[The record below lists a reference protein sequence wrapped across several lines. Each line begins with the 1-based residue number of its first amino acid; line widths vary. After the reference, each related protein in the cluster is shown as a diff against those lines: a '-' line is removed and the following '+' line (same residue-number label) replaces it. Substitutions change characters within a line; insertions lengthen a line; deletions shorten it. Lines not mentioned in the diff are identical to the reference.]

1 MAQFAVAPQDE
12 NLTSGWNV
20 QGNAPGGG
28 TNYGQTTIG
37 APGSGY
43 GQAANTTLSYGP
55 GQVSAG
61 LPQPPG
67 ALNVGSQNS
76 GSQTLSVLLNA
87 GYADA
92 TGAAN
97 RTLPANIGGST
108 VNPPAVPATTVLAT
122 NPTSLAAQVVITG
135 GTLTVVKVGVQG
147 TATYAAATQVGTTAG
162 TYIVPPG
169 GVIGITYSAAPT
181 WTWTV

>member
-1 MAQFAVAPQDE
+1 MAQFAIPTADE
-12 NLTSGWNV
+12 NLVPGWSV
-20 QGNAPGGG
+20 QGGGVGQSTTGVPG
-28 TNYGQTTIG
+28 
-37 APGSGY
+37 AGY
-43 GQAANTTLSYGP
+43 GQAGNVTLAYGP
-55 GQVSAG
+55 GQLGSGVPI
-61 LPQPPG
+61 PQG
-67 ALNVGSQNS
+67 ALNIGAEAS
-76 GSQTLSVLLNA
+76 GSQTVAILTNP

-122 NPTSLAAQVVITG
+122 NPTSLAASVVITG
-135 GTLTVVKVGVQG
+135 GTLTVVKTGTAG

-162 TYIVPPG
+162 TYVVPPG